1 MCLGLN
7 NNNDDDDNNNND
19 NNNNEMNFC
28 RDNLPRAPIRVRRP
42 SVTSMAAEPLIQGV
56 ADHLNM

>member
-7 NNNDDDDNNNND
+7 NNNDDDNND
-19 NNNNEMNFC
+19 DNRNYEINLG

>member
-7 NNNDDDDNNNND
+7 NDNDDI
-19 NNNNEMNFC
+19 NNNEMNLG